1 MQRKKPWTLR
11 EKTQWKK
18 PWTLR
23 EKTRRNKLLSER
35 IALECSTTTALVGT
49 AVRLERAISA
59 ASLIVKD
66 LGRKVVKA
74 AIAVRG
80 LTRLDSLDASAS
92 MNAKEL
98 VRLTV
103 AAQGLFTIR
112 LGGCQRVVIT
122 GTTRLLLNTMSLCI
136 NVIFSRADHSGV
148 GQVDRSMLLKPHA
161 NVLTT
166 TGDVISVRTC
176 S

>member
-49 AVRLERAISA
+49 AVILERAISA

-103 AAQGLFTIR
+103 AA
-112 LGGCQRVVIT
+112 
-122 GTTRLLLNTMSLCI
+122 
-136 NVIFSRADHSGV
+136 
-148 GQVDRSMLLKPHA
+148 
-161 NVLTT
+161 
-166 TGDVISVRTC
+166 
-176 S
+176 